1 MAKKAARGKAVR
13 RKRAPAAA
21 ERVAEQRPQETT
33 LAPVPVEAAAPVL
46 PEDLDPLQFIKE
58 FDSQLDVLLDIKQS
72 LESDLAGTHEQIARF
87 RRRNEETMEHLQ
99 ELETEVQRQASV
111 RNEVEFLQGET
122 AKTTDE
128 LKTARGLLE
137 EKAVAATRKDERIE
151 KFQADKQAMR
161 DEINALKE
169 QQSQLRNER
178 AETDSH
184 LQVAKLERNEMLLEI
199 RKLQDV
205 LVREEER
212 AQSAEAELEQARMA
226 LSKLHGSFEVSKRK
240 AERILKK

>member
-1 MAKKAARGKAVR
+1 MAKKGAKKKAGR

-21 ERVAEQRPQETT
+21 QRAAKQRPQETA
-33 LAPVPVEAAAPVL
+33 LAPVEAPAPVL

-72 LESDLAGTHEQIARF
+72 LESNLASTHEQITRF
-87 RRRNEETMEHLQ
+87 RRRNEETMERLQ
-99 ELETEVQRQASV
+99 ELEAEVQRQASV
-111 RNEVEFLQGET
+111 RNELEFLQAET
-122 AKTTDE
+122 AKTSDE

-137 EKAVAATRKDERIE
+137 EKGVAATRKDERVE
-151 KFQADKQAMR
+151 KLQADKEAMR
-161 DEINALKE
+161 DEIGALKE

-184 LQVAKLERNEMLLEI
+184 LQVAKLERNGLTLEL
-199 RKLQDV
+199 RKLQEV
-205 LVREEER
+205 LAKDEER
-212 AQSAEAELEQARMA
+212 ARAAETELEQARVA

-240 AERILKK
+240 AERILKE